1 MEELFYSWFK
11 ENKEE
16 LRKKGI
22 ETDLISG
29 PTLTDNPSI
38 FADHLSVTKMGRV
51 TVWNSGAI
59 DIEIVDQLT
68 GQTVLNKHLE
78 IREKTPC
85 VKSILEEYFDCLG
98 G

>member
-1 MEELFYSWFK
+1 VEELFYSWFK

-22 ETDLISG
+22 ETDLISE

-38 FADHLSVTKMGRV
+38 FADHLSSTKIGRV

-59 DIEIVDQLT
+59 DIEIADQLT
-68 GQTVLNKHLE
+68 GQTVLNKHL
-78 IREKTPC
+78 
-85 VKSILEEYFDCLG
+85 
-98 G
+98 